1 MACMRGVR
9 DVRVL
14 GAIGVVEL
22 EDNQDVSKMCAS
34 LLEAGVWVRPFRSV
48 VYLTPAFTIATEE
61 LDVLTN
67 AIVNVVQAQPGAD
80 SGG

>member
-1 MACMRGVR
+1 MRGVR